1 MELSYCTNVHPA
13 EDLPGIVRQLD
24 EHAGP
29 VRRAA
34 GLDRLGVGLWM
45 PVGVASTLSG
55 DGQARAALA
64 DALERNGL
72 ELRTVNAFPYRG
84 FHDDVVKLAVY
95 RPDWTTP
102 ERLAYTLDCARALA
116 ALLPDGAEGSI
127 STLPLGWR
135 EGWDAA
141 ASRAAEQNLGR
152 LVEDLAAIERE
163 TGRTVRVGIEPEPG
177 CILDDVADVV
187 AWLGARPALIADG
200 RLGLCLDTCHLAVS
214 FADPAAV
221 VAAATAA
228 GVRVVKVQ
236 ASVALEVPDPEAPGA
251 LDALRPFAEE
261 RYVHQVR
268 SAGGTHTADDL
279 PEVLDADEP
288 WPGDQA
294 WRVHVHIPL
303 HARPAAPLRATTEV
317 LRAAVD
323 AVLAAPGGADAHLDV
338 ETYTWSVLPA
348 SLQPGTLADGI
359 AAELRWV
366 REHLPHALTD
376 SAPDAAPAAPA
387 PDDREAT
394 GAVPAPA
401 GRDAT
406 PAAPAPED
414 RDATGAVPLPA
425 VGAPTAAAPPRGR
438 ALAGVAASGAPAR
451 SPHGSDIAGPSA
463 SGIDGG
469 SRT

>member
-1 MELSYCTNVHPA
+1 MRVELSYCTNVHPA
-13 EDLPGIVRQLD
+13 EDLPGIIRQLD

-45 PVGVASTLSG
+45 PVDVASVL
-55 DGQARAALA
+55 ARDASARGLLA
-64 DALERNGL
+64 DALARNGL

-135 EGWDAA
+135 QGWDAA
-141 ASRAAEQNLGR
+141 ADRAAEENLTR
-152 LVEDLAAIERE
+152 LVEGLAELETE
-163 TGRTVRVGIEPEPG
+163 TGRTVRVAIEPEPG

-187 AWLGARPALIADG
+187 AWLGSRPALTDGG

-214 FADPAAV
+214 FADPAEA
-221 VAAATAA
+221 VAAATAR
-228 GVRVVKVQ
+228 GIRIVKVQ
-236 ASVALEVPDPEAPGA
+236 ASVALEVPDPGDPRTVQ
-251 LDALRPFAEE
+251 ALRPFAEE

-268 SAGGTHTADDL
+268 EAGGSRSADDL
-279 PEVLDADEP
+279 PEVLDAAAP
-288 WPGDQA
+288 WPTDRV

-317 LRAAVD
+317 LLAAVA
-323 AVLAAPGGADAHLDV
+323 AVLEAPDGGDAHLDV
-338 ETYTWSVLPA
+338 ETYTWSVLPEE
-348 SLQPGTLADGI
+348 LQPETLVGGI

-366 REHLPHALTD
+366 RAHLPHA
-376 SAPDAAPAAPA
+376 
-387 PDDREAT
+387 
-394 GAVPAPA
+394 V
-401 GRDAT
+401 
-406 PAAPAPED
+406 
-414 RDATGAVPLPA
+414 
-425 VGAPTAAAPPRGR
+425 
-438 ALAGVAASGAPAR
+438 AGVP
-451 SPHGSDIAGPSA
+451 A
-463 SGIDGG
+463 SGIDER
-469 SRT
+469 SLV